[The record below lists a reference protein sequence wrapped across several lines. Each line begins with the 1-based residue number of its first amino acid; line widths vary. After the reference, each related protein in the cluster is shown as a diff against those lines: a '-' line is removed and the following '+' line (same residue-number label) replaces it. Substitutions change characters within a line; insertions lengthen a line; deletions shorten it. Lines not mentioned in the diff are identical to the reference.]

1 LSETSNFVRY
11 LANPIRDEVS
21 AVLARIIE
29 TGEEFYVQSR
39 RTTTRPE
46 YNRLGITDVTLLMM
60 AVTGAVL
67 LTDDLELYL
76 AASYLKLKA
85 VNYNHIRQARPDFR

>member
-1 LSETSNFVRY
+1 
-11 LANPIRDEVS
+11 
-21 AVLARIIE
+21 
-29 TGEEFYVQSR
+29 
-39 RTTTRPE
+39 
-46 YNRLGITDVTLLMM
+46 MM